1 MRLIAQTNSY
11 VISLKLLKIDG
22 HQIVVIQR
30 LGSIKEIIQAPTEN
44 AKWKLACEKRSNL
57 GNEIFKDKYPDEDGT
72 KYIRV
77 YYASCKLSF
86 LHGITPHV
94 QLHESE
100 KLTYEKARDLWRSS
114 VETEWEVS
122 KKPLWETS

>member
-1 MRLIAQTNSY
+1 MQNESWLVKKDRVWAMRFL
-11 VISLKLLKIDG
+11 
-22 HQIVVIQR
+22 
-30 LGSIKEIIQAPTEN
+30 
-44 AKWKLACEKRSNL
+44 
-57 GNEIFKDKYPDEDGT
+57 KDKHPDEDGT
-72 KYIRV
+72 TYIRV
-77 YYASCKLSF
+77 HYASCRFRF

-122 KKPLWETS
+122 KNPLWETS